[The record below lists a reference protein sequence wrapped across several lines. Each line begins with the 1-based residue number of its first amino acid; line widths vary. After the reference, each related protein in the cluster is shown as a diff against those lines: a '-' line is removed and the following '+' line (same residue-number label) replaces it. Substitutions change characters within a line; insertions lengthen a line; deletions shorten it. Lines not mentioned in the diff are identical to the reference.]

1 MHIAGVHVASPPSA
15 LLCIYP
21 TTPFLSPSLHHRV
34 CLLSWL
40 LQSPLT
46 ERASPKSLVTLSI
59 PKKKKTWFG
68 GDMALQEQ
76 FGGLAGCLLPYDI
89 GVGGGLAEEQLQAL
103 LSAAAGNKQAPQQ
116 FHCAAGVA
124 SAAQSD
130 LTCNGGGG
138 LGGVVASRKRSRD
151 GDLEQYHHLPSS
163 SAALLPIPGAVV
175 VHQKPPAETAA
186 GNIASSWM
194 ADSAA
199 VSTSGRPLSTANAL
213 LAAELCQQ
221 GAEVDALVRAGCERL
236 RAGLERAR
244 KRQCEAL
251 ARAAAAGAA
260 RALREKEAE
269 LDAARRRAQELEERL
284 RQAAAE
290 TQAWCGLARSNEAAA
305 SGLRATLD
313 ALLLRAGV
321 GGGCGTAHPAA
332 EEGFGESDGT
342 DDGESCCFVDAAE
355 DAMPAPAAK
364 WACRACGGG
373 EASPASKFVILLPEL
388 GSKAASLEQDL
399 ETAKAT
405 ISWSTEALAKS
416 LEE

>member
-1 MHIAGVHVASPPSA
+1 
-15 LLCIYP
+15 
-21 TTPFLSPSLHHRV
+21 
-34 CLLSWL
+34 
-40 LQSPLT
+40 
-46 ERASPKSLVTLSI
+46 
-59 PKKKKTWFG
+59 
-68 GDMALQEQ
+68 MAVQAQ
-76 FGGLAGCLLPYDI
+76 FGGLAGCLLPYGV

-116 FHCAAGVA
+116 FHCAAGMA

-138 LGGVVASRKRSRD
+138 LGGVVASRKRGRD

-175 VHQKPPAETAA
+175 VHQKPPAA
-186 GNIASSWM
+186 GNIASSQM
-194 ADSAA
+194 ADSAP
-199 VSTSGRPLSTANAL
+199 VSTSGRPLSTACTADAL
-213 LAAELCQQ
+213 LAVELCQQ

-251 ARAAAAGAA
+251 ASAAAAGAE

-342 DDGESCCFVDAAE
+342 DDAESCCFVDAAE
-355 DAMPAPAAK
+355 DAMTAPAAK

-373 EASPASKFVILLPEL
+373 EASVLLLPCRHL
-388 GSKAASLEQDL
+388 CLCKACEPRTDACPVCSG
-399 ETAKAT
+399 AKNAA
-405 ISWSTEALAKS
+405 IHIAPN
-416 LEE
+416 